1 MRGSYN
7 SPLRFANWRLLITD
21 LIAFAP
27 TLFDTQQRSDLS
39 QFKRHHV
46 SLFRST
52 WRNWLSL
59 TAPAAFSRALA
70 FRPHRLSPAL
80 DPFEKPEWDES
91 CDGQHPC
98 GACPPPASICILHR
112 QGLSFVRVIVS
123 LPPNRRRRGHFPSAQ
138 IARVSFSP
146 GPGGSLKAMDNGY
159 LSEALGRRSLADAS
173 AVTLARLQKVSP
185 RCSPPARLCAQV
197 RSFGARLMPSR
208 LEQTPRHATEHRR
221 ECHPA
226 SPVAT
231 KRLDAGHL
239 PPLPW
244 SSPQLPCLCSS
255 PLAADHACH
264 PFAA

>member
-1 MRGSYN
+1 
-7 SPLRFANWRLLITD
+7 
-21 LIAFAP
+21 
-27 TLFDTQQRSDLS
+27 
-39 QFKRHHV
+39 
-46 SLFRST
+46 
-52 WRNWLSL
+52 
-59 TAPAAFSRALA
+59 
-70 FRPHRLSPAL
+70 
-80 DPFEKPEWDES
+80 
-91 CDGQHPC
+91 
-98 GACPPPASICILHR
+98 
-112 QGLSFVRVIVS
+112 
-123 LPPNRRRRGHFPSAQ
+123 
-138 IARVSFSP
+138 
-146 GPGGSLKAMDNGY
+146 MDNGY

-185 RCSPPARLCAQV
+185 RCSPPARVCAQV